1 MITLKTPLL
10 NLPITFEVGDIVD
23 VRAVITLASTGAV
36 SCYFGVETS
45 TDAADRVVI
54 VAEHREKFTR
64 KQMRDQTSKR
74 ESATMAVVGSF
85 TAWCSGEY
93 LFTVVAQF
101 GGDRLSDTVCPHV
114 QSLTVT
120 KRGTA

>member
-1 MITLKTPLL
+1 MIELKTPLL
-10 NLPITFEVGDIVD
+10 NQPITFEAGDIVD

-36 SCYFGVETS
+36 SCYFGVEVS
-45 TDAADRVVI
+45 TGAAGRVLI

-64 KQMRDQTSKR
+64 KQMRDQICRR
-74 ESATMAVVGSF
+74 ESVTRAVVGCF

-101 GGDRLSDTVCPHV
+101 GGDRFSDTVCPHV

-120 KRGTA
+120 KRETA